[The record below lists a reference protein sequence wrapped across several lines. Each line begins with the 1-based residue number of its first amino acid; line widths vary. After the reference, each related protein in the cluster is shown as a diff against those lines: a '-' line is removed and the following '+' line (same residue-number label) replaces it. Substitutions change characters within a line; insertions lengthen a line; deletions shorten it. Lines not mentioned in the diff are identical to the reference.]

1 MSEKPVFPLDETKY
15 EPNAMIPIAHES
27 FWRQAEFV
35 AALRRQRSPMF
46 LSAAESIDAAII
58 LLVFQQVS
66 QAYQL
71 LMQALEVS
79 LKGVLDNVKQMG
91 ISAWMA
97 QNPALA
103 HNLVKADH
111 TQLKE
116 RLREKESLKQKTLIT
131 AFREVTDFIDFS
143 VHSRSAIDRLNGT
156 RNKLAHQGGIGSQ
169 AGNYVRELLNDIF
182 PILDELYRKFLNLHL
197 SDFIFHDVAR
207 ELMVAARFLKHRPT
221 DNRCWSKALTSV
233 GCAYLHRRHLAPGS
247 IPFDEDGFEKV
258 DFDLRCDEW
267 DKVSAKLWRAGSNSD
282 VLEKAYLTCR
292 ICGERCILA
301 TDGELYHDGGLHFRI
316 TSMACPY
323 CHLLIPEEYA
333 DLAAIH
339 YGRID
344 EELLG
349 TEEWGKFLRDYG
361 HI

>member
-1 MSEKPVFPLDETKY
+1 MSEKPVFPLDETQY
-15 EPNAMIPIAHES
+15 DPNALIPIAHEGIGY
-27 FWRQAEFV
+27 RAEFV
-35 AALRRQRSPMF
+35 AVLRRQRSPMF

-91 ISAWMA
+91 ISAWIA
-97 QNPALA
+97 QNPTLA
-103 HNLVKADH
+103 PNLLNANP

-116 RLREKESLKQKTLIT
+116 RLQENLKLKTLIG
-131 AFREVTDFIDFS
+131 AFREVSDFIDFS
-143 VHSRSAIDRLNGT
+143 AHSRNAIDRLNET
-156 RNKLAHQGGIGSQ
+156 RNRLAHQGGIGSQ
-169 AGNYVRELLNDIF
+169 TGNYVREIVNDIL
-182 PILDELYRKFLNLHL
+182 PVLDELYRKFLNLHL
-197 SDFIFHDVAR
+197 GDFLFQDVAR
-207 ELMVAARFLKHRPT
+207 ELVVAARFLKHRPT
-221 DNRCWSKALTSV
+221 DKRCWSKALTLV
-233 GCAYLHRRHLAPGS
+233 GCAYLHRRHLAPGPD
-247 IPFDEDGFEKV
+247 PFDEDGFEKV
-258 DFDLRCDEW
+258 DFELRCNEW
-267 DKVSAKLWRAGSNSD
+267 DKVSEKLQRAGSNSD
-282 VLEKAYLTCR
+282 VLEEGYLTCH
-292 ICGERCILA
+292 ICGERCVLA
-301 TDGELYHDGGLHFRI
+301 TDGELHHEGGLHLEI

-344 EELLG
+344 QELLG
-349 TEEWGKFLRDYG
+349 AEEWGKLLRDYG